1 MPLRFVILTLIGQ
14 FSQHAPNRLLENST
28 TKEDLV
34 DTTHL
39 GRDKYDEFSRIS
51 KCVTVNTGYIEID
64 FKGRCKHTSETL
76 TGEKIVF

>member
-1 MPLRFVILTLIGQ
+1 MPLRFEILTLIGQ

-51 KCVTVNTGYIEID
+51 KCL
-64 FKGRCKHTSETL
+64 TL
-76 TGEKIVF
+76 GISKSSLKAAASIRRRH